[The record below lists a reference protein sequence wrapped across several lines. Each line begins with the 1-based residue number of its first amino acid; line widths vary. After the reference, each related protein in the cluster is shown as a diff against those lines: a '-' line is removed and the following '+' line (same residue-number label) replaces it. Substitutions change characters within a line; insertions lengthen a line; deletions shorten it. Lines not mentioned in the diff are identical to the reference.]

1 MKQRKRRRIIS
12 KKTKKINCDF
22 CQKIMSSLKDYQKHV
37 YKHIECKRN
46 LPYSCQ
52 FCPCIGYEQ
61 NGLLSLQC
69 KPTCD
74 KFYNEKPVTIDIRF
88 FIRSS

>member
-88 FIRSS
+88 SIRSS